1 MKTNSLNNYKKLYK
15 LLKMNFKIFKNN
27 KYKNNNKNKKIYFK
41 ILRYKIYNNLLKM
54 KFLLMFNKLIIH

>member
-1 MKTNSLNNYKKLYK
+1 MKTNSFNNYKKLYK